1 VSRRLL
7 LFLVVVA
14 AADQVAELLCASLQR
29 SSGLALG
36 SSLGDALDDL
46 REIARFL
53 GAQLKAADLL
63 GEAEVGVDAR
73 DHDADI
79 RPQQLYADERD
90 AREHVDHDS
99 LVENRVDHI
108 RERTL
113 LAALERASRAR
124 LHTHSVTSARS
135 LSLCTTRSTCGQTS
149 LARASCRPSAGTRW
163 RGSDRYR
170 HEGDTMAIDVGKM
183 INAATESALEDLHG
197 GRRKRLFTPGRA
209 IAVGA
214 ALAIAGR
221 AAADPARR
229 LIEERLGPIQD
240 RLGSLG
246 GQVEEP
252 EVDAGEEEL
261 EPEEDEEPEAE
272 GRRVSPPRP
281 PSRPRRARQ
290 RRGRTQA
297 ARRG

>member
-1 VSRRLL
+1 
-7 LFLVVVA
+7 
-14 AADQVAELLCASLQR
+14 
-29 SSGLALG
+29 
-36 SSLGDALDDL
+36 
-46 REIARFL
+46 
-53 GAQLKAADLL
+53 
-63 GEAEVGVDAR
+63 
-73 DHDADI
+73 
-79 RPQQLYADERD
+79 
-90 AREHVDHDS
+90 
-99 LVENRVDHI
+99 
-108 RERTL
+108 
-113 LAALERASRAR
+113 
-124 LHTHSVTSARS
+124 
-135 LSLCTTRSTCGQTS
+135 
-149 LARASCRPSAGTRW
+149 
-163 RGSDRYR
+163 
-170 HEGDTMAIDVGKM
+170 MAIDVGKM

-261 EPEEDEEPEAE
+261 EPEEDEEPDAEAGEDEDEEEEPEAEEDEEPEAE